1 MSAKQAQPV
10 QAAAPATP
18 DRKAVRASAIEGL
31 GQVRAAI
38 ASLGEDE
45 HLDSAMVDSAVESA
59 IVAFSP
65 KGRAPGAPRVTLAK
79 ASPADVASFFA
90 STGLT
95 RKELANAAAVSTS
108 VIATVQNEKGDR
120 WSVITFEAKR
130 ALILT
135 WMTAHAAEIEAR
147 KANEAAE
154 AVARQAAIDAKA
166 ARKAAASAPKV
177 AKAKAPAAA
186 TKATAKAAATKPGR
200 PSAAARQANR
210 KARPQLSVAGAQA
223 QA

>member
-18 DRKAVRASAIEGL
+18 DRKVVRAAALEAAT
-31 GQVRAAI
+31 AAI
-38 ASLGEDE
+38 ASFDKPEPIE
-45 HLDSAMVDSAVESA
+45 ATVIVDSLRGMVA
-59 IVAFSP
+59 AFSP
-65 KGRAPGAPRVTLAK
+65 KGRAPGAPRVTLEK
-79 ASPADVASFFA
+79 ASPADVAAFFA

-95 RKELANAAAVSTS
+95 RKELAAAAAVSTS
-108 VIATVQNEKGDR
+108 VIATVQNENGDR
-120 WSVITFEAKR
+120 WSLVTFEAKR

-210 KARPQLSVAGAQA
+210 KARPQLSVAGTQA